1 MARDG
6 SPAGGYH
13 RRMSRILRLALAAG
27 LLLGAAGCKS
37 PPGGDD
43 GRKVLHFPLRA
54 KVGTLDPVR
63 CSSQYR
69 GIVGSSIFDTLMEFQ
84 YPARPFAL
92 KPNLLTQMPEV
103 SADGLV
109 YSFELRDDVLFHDD
123 ASFTETGGKG
133 RRLVTDDV
141 FYSLKRMCDPYWSPE
156 GYWLFQGRVKGLD
169 EYKAAESARKQLFV
183 DEERGADFE
192 WDYELAVAG
201 LRKIDDQRFE
211 IELVEPFP
219 QFLYILTMTY
229 TAVVP
234 REAVE
239 FHDLEFGQHPVGSGP
254 FRLAEFWRGSW
265 VRLVRNETYREE
277 RVPPVAELSPEQLAV
292 GLDRVAGRKLPL
304 VDEILMGIYEQDQPM
319 WLKFRAGDLD
329 IIQVPAEP
337 WPTIFEKD
345 GTLKTAAHDTG
356 IRNFNLPLLDLIY
369 WGFNMEDPVWGKP
382 EKAKLLRQAVSY
394 AVDLEMRNAV
404 FYNGKNTLY
413 LGPVPPG
420 LDAYEP
426 GYRKRDTAKA
436 RALLAEAGHPNGEGL
451 PPLKYEASKGGNT
464 SEQAEMFTRQLAEIG
479 IRVET
484 NFNTFP
490 ELSDKMN
497 KKKAQFFGL
506 AWGADY
512 PDAENFL
519 QLFYG
524 PNESPGSN
532 SFNYKN
538 PEFDRLFNQAKTMQP
553 GPERT
558 VLYQRLRAMIIEDQ
572 PMIGSMARTRFWV
585 WNERV
590 QHFKPEEVYYS
601 WFKYL
606 DVATGDEQTPAPAV
620 ARN

>member
-1 MARDG
+1 MRAFTT
-6 SPAGGYH
+6 S
-13 RRMSRILRLALAAG
+13 LLAAA
-27 LLLGAAGCKS
+27 LLAAAPGCKS
-37 PPGGDD
+37 PPGADGD
-43 GRKVLHFPLRA
+43 RKVLRFPLRA

-69 GIVGSSIFDTLMEFQ
+69 GIVGSQIFDTIMEFD

-92 KPNLLTQMPEV
+92 RPGLLTKMPEV
-103 SADGLV
+103 SEDGRV
-109 YSFELRDDVLFHDD
+109 YRFELRDDVFFHDHE
-123 ASFTETGGKG
+123 SFAETGGRG
-133 RRLVTDDV
+133 RRLVTSDV
-141 FYSLKRMCDPYWSPE
+141 FYSLKRHCDPFWSPE
-156 GYWLFQGRVKGLD
+156 GYWLLQGRVKGLD
-169 EYKAAESARKQLFV
+169 DYKRAGSERRQRMAEAGRAAEFR
-183 DEERGADFE
+183 
-192 WDYELAVAG
+192 WDYEQRVEG
-201 LRKIDDQRFE
+201 LREIDDRRFE

-229 TAVVP
+229 TGIVP
-234 REAVE
+234 REAVD
-239 FHDLEFGQHPVGSGP
+239 HHGLEFGQNPVGTGP
-254 FRLAEFWRGSW
+254 YRLAEFWRGSW
-265 VRLVRNETYREE
+265 IRLVRNERYRDE
-277 RVPPVAELSPEQLAV
+277 RVPPLAQLGPDQLAV
-292 GLDRVAGRKLPL
+292 GLDRVAGRRLPL
-304 VDEILMGIYEQDQPM
+304 IDELVMEIYEQDQPM

-345 GTLKTAAHDTG
+345 GSLKAAARAKG

-369 WGFNMEDPVWGKP
+369 WGFNMEDPVWGSGP
-382 EKAKLLRQAVSY
+382 NSKLLRQAVSH
-394 AVDLEMRNAV
+394 AVDLETRNEA
-404 FYNGKNTLY
+404 FYNAKNTLY
-413 LGPVPPG
+413 LGPIPPG

-426 GYRKRDTAKA
+426 GHRRQDLDRA
-436 RALLAEAGHPNGEGL
+436 RALLAEAGHPGGAGL
-451 PPLKYEASKGGNT
+451 PPLKYESSKGGNQ
-464 SEQAEMFTRQLAEIG
+464 SEQAEMFTRQLAAIG

-532 SFNYKN
+532 AFNYKN
-538 PEFDRLFNQAKTMQP
+538 PEFDALFDRAKTMLP

-558 VLYQRLRAMIIEDQ
+558 EIYSRLRQIIIEDQ
-572 PMIGSMARTRFWV
+572 PMIGSMARTRFWA
-585 WNERV
+585 WHERV
-590 QHFKPEEVYYS
+590 RHFKPEEVYYT

-606 DVATGDEQTPAPAV
+606 DVGEPRAADAAPAV
-620 ARN
+620 ARR